1 MKTIVKAGL
10 GAVSAVAL
18 LAAGAVSA
26 HEFYQDSGYGNS
38 YYGNQ
43 FYNNGGYYQQRTY
56 GSYRSYQP
64 RASYGQSYYGNGYG
78 DGYGAYDHYRRSYDD
93 RRGGGYY
100 GYRGEHRR
108 WHEHHDEGDED

>member
-10 GAVSAVAL
+10 GVVSALAV

-26 HEFYQDSGYGNS
+26 HEFYPDSGYGDG

-43 FYNNGGYYQQRTY
+43 VYNNGEYYQQHTY
-56 GSYRSYQP
+56 GGYPGYP
-64 RASYGQSYYGNGYG
+64 ARAFYGQSYYGNGYG
-78 DGYGAYDHYRRSYDD
+78 DGYRAYDHYRRSYDD
-93 RRGGGYY
+93 RRGG